1 MTLARVGWLRCRM
14 ARFLADESGQSATEY
29 ILIIGL
35 ISVPI
40 WVVFKLVLQKLLSGF
55 ITNLINAFTRG

>member
-1 MTLARVGWLRCRM
+1 MTFTRLRWLRSRTI
-14 ARFLADESGQSATEY
+14 RFLADQSGQSATEY

-40 WVVFKLVLQKLLSGF
+40 WVLFKLVLQKFLSGF
-55 ITNLINAFTRG
+55 ITNLINSFTRG